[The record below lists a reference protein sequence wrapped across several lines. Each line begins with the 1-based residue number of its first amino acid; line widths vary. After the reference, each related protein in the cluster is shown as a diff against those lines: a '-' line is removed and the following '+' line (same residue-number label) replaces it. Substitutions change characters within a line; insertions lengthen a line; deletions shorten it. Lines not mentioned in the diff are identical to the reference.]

1 LFFGGVIKA
10 LLSIVT
16 AALIIL
22 LAPVASWGHAFVSE
36 AVTFR
41 VANGTLIATG
51 NVDFSEIGLQDQ
63 NSDGVLDSGELT
75 GQISSISSTLVHSAQ
90 KNVLVSV
97 DGHPLAITTAWVNTP
112 PASSSSS
119 PATSQFVSLTLVF
132 QELSD
137 EASEIAV
144 YWNFT
149 SPSDAVILQTKGATI
164 LTNLNE
170 TLNARFTFNAWS
182 TVQSFFIQ
190 GLQHISFGLD
200 HLLFLIVL
208 ALGVFKSQI
217 SKSTIIQAIKLVSAF
232 TVGHAL
238 SFTLAYFG
246 IVTISASVVE
256 PVIALSIVLTAA
268 ATLTKRNWE
277 KYWILAG
284 LIGTIHG
291 LGFASSLSQLGI
303 ATTEHLAAIAS
314 FNIGV
319 DIAQTITVAGAAIVL
334 GMLRWALPSLSEHI
348 RIVIAV
354 GIGILGIFWTL
365 VRSSELIGA
374 FGDYLVGFWQLLF

>member
-1 LFFGGVIKA
+1 
-10 LLSIVT
+10 
-16 AALIIL
+16 
-22 LAPVASWGHAFVSE
+22 
-36 AVTFR
+36 
-41 VANGTLIATG
+41 
-51 NVDFSEIGLQDQ
+51 
-63 NSDGVLDSGELT
+63 
-75 GQISSISSTLVHSAQ
+75 
-90 KNVLVSV
+90 
-97 DGHPLAITTAWVNTP
+97 
-112 PASSSSS
+112 
-119 PATSQFVSLTLVF
+119 
-132 QELSD
+132 
-137 EASEIAV
+137 
-144 YWNFT
+144 
-149 SPSDAVILQTKGATI
+149 
-164 LTNLNE
+164 
-170 TLNARFTFNAWS
+170 
-182 TVQSFFIQ
+182 
-190 GLQHISFGLD
+190 
-200 HLLFLIVL
+200 L

-319 DIAQTITVAGAAIVL
+319 DIAQTITVAVAAIVL